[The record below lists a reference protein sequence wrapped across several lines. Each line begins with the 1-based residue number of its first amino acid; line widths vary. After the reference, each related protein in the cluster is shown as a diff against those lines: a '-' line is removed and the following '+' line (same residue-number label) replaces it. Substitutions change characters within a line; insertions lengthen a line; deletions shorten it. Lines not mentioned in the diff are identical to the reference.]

1 MPSLRSFFAC
11 GSLNGKIIVAGGHD
25 DSKNALRTAEMYDV
39 ENDVWEALPDM
50 IQERDE
56 CKAAVIS
63 GKLTVIS
70 GFSTES
76 QGQFGRSAES
86 LDLINKRWEIIENM
100 WPAAR
105 QPSSVVAMKGQLYA
119 LLDGKLVRYKPQ
131 QQEEEQWEA
140 VVPIPQ
146 EIKVAACA
154 TALGDGIM
162 VSGFSGGAQ
171 QFEAFI
177 CRLGSGSNAACWQ
190 KVGAS
195 HSFCGLVQAA
205 CTVEV

>member
-11 GSLNGKIIVAGGHD
+11 GSLDGKIVVAGGHD
-25 DSKNALRTAEMYDV
+25 DSKNALRTAEMFDV
-39 ENDVWEALPDM
+39 EMDVWEALPDM
-50 IQERDE
+50 SQERDE
-56 CKAAVIS
+56 SKAAVIS

-86 LDLINKRWEIIENM
+86 LDLMNKKWEIIENM
-100 WPAAR
+100 WPAGR
-105 QPSSVVAMKGQLYA
+105 SPSSVVAMKGQLYS

-131 QQEEEQWEA
+131 EEQWEA
-140 VVPIPQ
+140 VVSLPQ
-146 EIKVAACA
+146 EMKAAACA

-162 VSGFSGGAQ
+162 VSGFSGEAQ

-177 CRLGSGSNAACWQ
+177 CRLGSGANAACWR

-195 HSFCGLVQAA
+195 PSFCGPVQAA